1 MNFLQDL
8 QSISPENLME
18 VVERIPTPGTDP
30 TLDSYP
36 VLLEFVSRA
45 AATRDQISLMGIA
58 HTIYGWMPT
67 MLELDDKVVI
77 PDFWANTEAGSLD
90 LAFLE
95 PLKKAVN
102 NSIVGASKV
111 LHFLNPEA
119 YAIWDSRVFR
129 GISALPGYDSQ
140 VNRIDRF
147 VEYTRWIRDFCAS
160 EGARK
165 LRNALVDRAILTEAT
180 SPLRAVELCLFCKG
194 VRSA

>member
-1 MNFLQDL
+1 
-8 QSISPENLME
+8 ME
-18 VVERIPTPGTDP
+18 VVARIPAPGTDP

-45 AATRDQISLMGIA
+45 TSVRDEVSLMGIA

-67 MLELDDKVVI
+67 MLAFDDRVDI
-77 PDFWANTEAGSLD
+77 PGFWANTEAGSLD

-111 LHFLNPEA
+111 LHFLNPEV

-129 GISALPGYDSQ
+129 GITALPGYDSQ

-147 VEYTRWIRDFCAS
+147 VEYSQWIRVFSDS
-160 EGARK
+160 EGART
-165 LRNALVDRAILTEAT
+165 LRNALVDRAILTEKMST
-180 SPLRAVELCLFCKG
+180 LRAVELCLFCKG
-194 VRSA
+194 ARSE

>member
-1 MNFLQDL
+1 MNFLQAL
-8 QSISPENLME
+8 EAISPESLME
-18 VVERIPTPGTDP
+18 VVERIPATGTDP

-45 AATRDQISLMGIA
+45 AAFRDQVSLVGIA

-67 MLELDDKVVI
+67 MLAFDDKVEI
-77 PDFWANTEAGSLD
+77 PDFWANTASGSLD
-90 LAFLE
+90 QTFLE
-95 PLKKAVN
+95 PLKRAVN

-129 GISALPGYDSQ
+129 GITDLPAYDSQ

-147 VEYTRWIRDFCAS
+147 VEYTRWIREFS
-160 EGARK
+160 LG
-165 LRNALVDRAILTEAT
+165 RNGDELLSRLIERDP
-180 SPLRAVELCLFCKG
+180 PLRVFSSSSGRIVSFREG
-194 VRSA
+194 R